1 MESREENLAYLYY
14 KTPVAEHPLAE
25 TARQQGIEYEIWTIE
40 EGDLQAHGLQH
51 TASGHIAQIKGNAIT
66 TLRQDFGNQSC
77 AVSSTLASSLFGSRQ
92 VIGKQMLYH
101 GKPYTIMQVIPNH
114 MPILFL
120 GQNILAPRS
129 QTQADSAL
137 EPQTAPAS
145 EPKTKADSA
154 LEPQTAPASE
164 PKTKADSAL
173 GSASW
178 KTLSIATVHNMQ
190 ALDYK
195 KTESL
200 FQNSDA
206 KIDINLLKWTV
217 YLIVFLLFLGR
228 MASFSTYI
236 KKPLAKWAFL
246 LLSLCFFKVA
256 LFPGLTGFPT
266 WSLPG
271 AWSNLEG
278 WGALWETVFRQ
289 AIVILQF
296 QDYPIVHNYFQAL
309 LSCPLYLIASLLF
322 WGIFVKKST
331 HIARCPNSG
340 LQQS

>member
-1 MESREENLAYLYY
+1 MTGVQTCALPIYNFFHYLTLFLSGTLSLVTFFQFYIQFQNLENREENLAYLYY

-154 LEPQTAPASE
+154 L
-164 PKTKADSAL
+164 

-206 KIDINLLKWTV
+206 KIDINLLK
-217 YLIVFLLFLGR
+217 
-228 MASFSTYI
+228 
-236 KKPLAKWAFL
+236 
-246 LLSLCFFKVA
+246 
-256 LFPGLTGFPT
+256 
-266 WSLPG
+266 
-271 AWSNLEG
+271 
-278 WGALWETVFRQ
+278 
-289 AIVILQF
+289 
-296 QDYPIVHNYFQAL
+296 
-309 LSCPLYLIASLLF
+309 
-322 WGIFVKKST
+322 
-331 HIARCPNSG
+331 
-340 LQQS
+340 

>member
-1 MESREENLAYLYY
+1 
-14 KTPVAEHPLAE
+14 
-25 TARQQGIEYEIWTIE
+25 
-40 EGDLQAHGLQH
+40 
-51 TASGHIAQIKGNAIT
+51 
-66 TLRQDFGNQSC
+66 
-77 AVSSTLASSLFGSRQ
+77 
-92 VIGKQMLYH
+92 MLYH

-114 MPILFL
+114 MPILYL
-120 GQNILAPRS
+120 SQNILTAQGSPQDQDILS
-129 QTQADSAL
+129 QTITPRTQTDSAPGPQTDPASEPQTRSDSAL
-137 EPQTAPAS
+137 EP
-145 EPKTKADSA
+145 
-154 LEPQTAPASE
+154 
-164 PKTKADSAL
+164 
-173 GSASW
+173 ASW

-190 ALDYK
+190 VLDYR

-278 WGALWETVFRQ
+278 WGALWETVFKQ
-289 AIVILQF
+289 ATVILQF
-296 QDYPIVHNYFQAL
+296 QDCPIVHNYFQAL
-309 LSCPLYLIASLLF
+309 VSCPIYLAASLLF
-322 WGIFVKKST
+322 WGIFVKNSM
-331 HIARCPNSG
+331 HAARCPNSG
-340 LQQS
+340 LQQG

>member
-25 TARQQGIEYEIWTIE
+25 TARRQGIEYEIWTIE

-114 MPILFL
+114 MPILYL
-120 GQNILAPRS
+120 SQNILTAQGSPQDQDILAQTITPRTQTDSAPGPQTDPVSES
-129 QTQADSAL
+129 QTRSDSAL
-137 EPQTAPAS
+137 EP
-145 EPKTKADSA
+145 
-154 LEPQTAPASE
+154 
-164 PKTKADSAL
+164 
-173 GSASW
+173 ASW

-190 ALDYK
+190 ALDYR

-217 YLIVFLLFLGR
+217 YLIVLLLFLGR

-340 LQQS
+340 LQQG